1 VALVNPNYNLKN
13 RDVLYV
19 SITIIAA
26 VFLFAMSVS
35 IISEFTLDHHTAAV
49 TGVYAQSSVETVK
62 HRDLIL
68 DLGNGTKTNA
78 QLTIPAV
85 GEGPFPGVLLL
96 PGSGAVDMNETAGH
110 IRIDNKTGSKI
121 YPAAQ
126 PLFQI
131 AEYLSERGFVVLRYD
146 KRGIGPNYT
155 ISDSNAWGNLT
166 FNNLKQDAE
175 TALSVLLQQPEVN
188 ATEKATLFAHSEGT
202 TVAPRVAVDNPDE
215 VKNLVLMGAIAQ
227 NALKDVQYY
236 QEVTAPLLYAERVL
250 DKGHKGLLSV
260 AEASEDP
267 IFQRVIN
274 QASGTD
280 VAHVLSFIQSNVT
293 ETQNR
298 TAQPQS
304 IPSEANAST
313 INIENEL
320 KPALVASYENH
331 TSFAPSM
338 FSAKCLNLIGCPAWV
353 RSHIA
358 LDDTLSMIGN
368 VSSHI
373 GILIQQGENDSQVPL
388 EQGLLLQQRLT
399 EVDHPDHLLIA
410 YPDLGHA
417 FSPSN
422 EWISSFG
429 PVEQYVLQ
437 DMYEWLVSPA
447 RGVNEEVR

>member
-1 VALVNPNYNLKN
+1 MALKN

-35 IISEFTLDHHTAAV
+35 ILSESTLDYHTAAV
-49 TGVYAQSSVETVK
+49 TDVYAQPYVETVK
-62 HRDLIL
+62 HRDLTI

-78 QLTIPAV
+78 QLTIPAI

-96 PGSGAVDMNETAGH
+96 PGSGAVDMNETAGY
-110 IRIDNKTGSKI
+110 IRIDNKTGSKT

-188 ATEKATLFAHSEGT
+188 ATAKATLFAHSEGT

-215 VKNLVLMGAIAQ
+215 VINLVLMGAIAQ

-250 DKGHKGLLSV
+250 DKGQKGLLSV
-260 AEASEDP
+260 VEASEDP
-267 IFQRVIN
+267 IFQRLIN

-368 VSSHI
+368 VSSYI